1 MQRTDDILMNDFR
14 NGDRSAFD
22 LLVTRYKHDIFQFI
36 LSKVKDCELASD
48 LTQDVFV
55 RIYKSVESY
64 SAAGK
69 FKAWIFR
76 IAQNICFDEFRKQKK
91 ASILSI
97 HNEAGSENMDS
108 AVHENQIED
117 TSANPAR
124 EIEYLELQY
133 ILENALNAIPENQ
146 RTALVLCQYHGLSY
160 QEIAEIQKCPMGTVK
175 SRVHNA
181 LLKMK
186 ELLKNYDVL

>member
-1 MQRTDDILMNDFR
+1 MKDFR

-22 LLVTRYKHDIFQFI
+22 LLVARYKHDLFQFI
-36 LSKVKDCELASD
+36 LSKVKNRDLASD

-55 RIYKSVESY
+55 KIYKSVESY

-76 IAQNICFDEFRKQKK
+76 IAQNVCFDEFRRQKK

-97 HNEAGSENMDS
+97 HSEVNSEKTDYPD
-108 AVHENQIED
+108 HENTIQES
-117 TSANPAR
+117 SANPA
-124 EIEYLELQY
+124 EEFEHLELQT
-133 ILENALNAIPENQ
+133 IIESALNTIPENQ
-146 RTALVLCQYHGLSY
+146 RTALVLCQYHGMSY
-160 QEIAEIQKCPMGTVK
+160 QEIADIQKCPLGTVK

-186 ELLKNYDVL
+186 EILQSSDII